1 MPVQPRHPAPADAP
15 VPDGAAVPRGAQ
27 AAPADGAQ
35 ADHAVA
41 LAHFNS
47 LPFAAAE
54 AAFLECCGSLRWAH
68 RMAAHRPYPDLGALL
83 AASDEAGYDLAPGDI
98 AEALAAE
105 PAPCLHHDAPRA
117 AHLALRAAHAAY
129 ESRFG
134 HTFVICLDAYAPAQ
148 RVDQVLAAIRVRMEH
163 DVDEERAVTAE
174 ELRRLA
180 RSRIVE
186 LVTAGP
192 GQGAAGGAR
201 AASGSG
207 RERARGA

>member
-1 MPVQPRHPAPADAP
+1 MPP
-15 VPDGAAVPRGAQ
+15 V
-27 AAPADGAQ
+27 
-35 ADHAVA
+35 DHAVG
-41 LAHFNS
+41 LAHFNT

-105 PAPCLHHDAPRA
+105 PAPCLHHDAYPG
-117 AHLALRAAHAAY
+117 AHVALRAAHAAY

-134 HTFVICLDAYAPAQ
+134 HAFVICLDPSTPSQ
-148 RVDQVLAAIRVRMEH
+148 HVDQVLAAIQVRLAHE
-163 DVDEERAVTAE
+163 VDEERAVTAE

-186 LVTAGP
+186 MITADP
-192 GQGAAGGAR
+192 GR
-201 AASGSG
+201 
-207 RERARGA
+207 

>member
-1 MPVQPRHPAPADAP
+1 MPVQPRHPTPADAP
-15 VPDGAAVPRGAQ
+15 GAP
-27 AAPADGAQ
+27 PAGGSP
-35 ADHAVA
+35 ADHAVG

-105 PAPCLHHDAPRA
+105 PAPCLHSDAPRA

-134 HTFVICLDAYAPAQ
+134 HAFVICLDAFGPSQY
-148 RVDQVLAAIRVRMEH
+148 VDQVLAGIRVRLAHE
-163 DVDEERAVTAE
+163 VDEERAVTAE

-186 LVTAGP
+186 LV
-192 GQGAAGGAR
+192 AADP
-201 AASGSG
+201 
-207 RERARGA
+207 RG

>member
-1 MPVQPRHPAPADAP
+1 MPVQPRPPAPGGGPGAEHAGAT
-15 VPDGAAVPRGAQ
+15 PD
-27 AAPADGAQ
+27 
-35 ADHAVA
+35 DHAVG

-105 PAPCLHHDAPRA
+105 PATCLHHDAPRA

-134 HTFVICLDAYAPAQ
+134 HAFVICLDSYAPSQ
-148 RVDQVLAAIRVRMEH
+148 HVDQVLAGIRVRLAHE
-163 DVDEERAVTAE
+163 VDEERAVTAE

-186 LVTAGP
+186 LVTADP
-192 GQGAAGGAR
+192 GR
-201 AASGSG
+201 
-207 RERARGA
+207 